1 MISKTEIKCGDL
13 YLADFNPSIGHEYQ
27 GKRPALV
34 IEADRQIIK
43 SSLITVLPLT
53 SNLENK
59 NDEDIF
65 IKVDKEN
72 QLKFD
77 SIIKVYDIVSFDR
90 IRFINRIGKIDQETH
105 RIVKN
110 YLLKHFNL

>member
-1 MISKTEIKCGDL
+1 MIDKAKIKCGDL

-34 IEADRQIIK
+34 IESNGQINK
-43 SSLITVLPLT
+43 SNLVTVLPLT

-59 NDEDIF
+59 NESDIF
-65 IKVDKEN
+65 VEVDKIN

-77 SIIKVYDIVSFDR
+77 SIIKVYDIVSFDHL
-90 IRFINRIGKIDQETH
+90 RFINKIGRINQPILEE
-105 RIVKN
+105 VKD
-110 YLLKHFNL
+110 YLLKHFDL